1 MLHSVKVVND
11 EWRILVVDD
20 VTVKV
25 FSAACK
31 LSDVTEENVSRACP
45 GPRRAPA
52 ARRHRAAP
60 SLCSARRSRASPAR
74 AVVEDLSKR
83 REPMP
88 GMSGAPPRGSA
99 ARTAPAC
106 RCLF

>member
-1 MLHSVKVVND
+1 MLRSVKVVND
-11 EWRILVVDD
+11 EWRVLVVDD

-45 GPRRAPA
+45 LGAARVRACA
-52 ARRHRAAP
+52 ARRSASRHSSVHCLRARAP
-60 SLCSARRSRASPAR
+60 C

-88 GMSGAPPRGSA
+88 HMSGASPRREPRALRSCF
-99 ARTAPAC
+99 AR
-106 RCLF
+106 